1 MGNLKIDRVQLE
13 IVIKNDDSRKR
24 IRELEQDTT
33 RLTREMKALE
43 RQGKKDTDV
52 YREKEAAI
60 KRNRAEMDRLIQAIG
75 LTGLSMKELQQ
86 RQKELNAIMRNMDPR
101 IPEYK
106 KLEAQ
111 LLLVNN
117 RMKELKTGAQTA
129 GNSFQNLADGFNKYF
144 GLITAATATLTGLIM
159 GFRKVIDI
167 ANEFGASV
175 ANLSA
180 LTGLVGDDLQWLADQ
195 AKKVALEGTE
205 AGVKV
210 TAGAQAIVDAYTLMG
225 SAKPELLKN
234 KEALDL
240 VTQSALT
247 LAEASRMKATDA
259 VESLALTMNQFSAPA
274 KEAARYINVLAA
286 GSKEGAA
293 EVPQIAA
300 SMVKFGA
307 ASAAANISIEE
318 SVGLIETL
326 AEKGLKGERAG
337 TQIKTA
343 LLKMQIGADDTNPAI
358 VGLQVALDNLRAKG
372 LTAAEMVKFFGLESY
387 VAAEILVANSPR
399 VKFFTDAVTN
409 TGIAMEQAA
418 INTDTNSAALQRA
431 KNRMEITAITLG
443 EKLAPSLTFSTN
455 AFNYLVKAILAAPAW
470 FKKNE
475 VSIILMTGAILAYN
489 AAVVKS
495 IAATILNTLTNSK
508 SAIFRAAQSVQLTY
522 LIAKE
527 QMLTI
532 WKANGTVATKLATS
546 AQLLWNTAVA
556 ANPIGAVIVAIT
568 ALVAAIKLYDR
579 ENSAAYA
586 REWEKTKL
594 LTRTDELTRE
604 LTTTTNLY
612 AYGIQN
618 LNKHSRIEKEN
629 LRDKI
634 ALSIDYA
641 KAQLLELRAKEAL
654 LQKDNER
661 ATVWQTIWNSIISY
675 GSGASF
681 AIMQATDAI
690 DNSIE
695 AVAPIK
701 DKIEEA
707 ESSLKRLYE
716 TSGELN
722 DILYAENTGDAI
734 TSNSIGELEEKIRYY
749 GIALRNT
756 NKDTLDFA
764 RIQEKLSKANKEL
777 KITTDQLQAVGENE
791 GAKKEA
797 EDAERLYREKTE
809 IRKRAISTRISLMEE
824 GYNKEFEMLR
834 SGFENER
841 EALKHELETNK
852 TLSVDARADLN
863 STLLSLDARYLADQE
878 KLKSNYVLKDL
889 QFDRL
894 LLQLKLSAVKENS
907 AEEFDLKR
915 ELLDKEMRIDIAS
928 VAGTEEQKQILITA
942 IRDKY
947 ARLQEKLQNDN
958 SRRFIDDQLKS
969 DLITLNEAEQKKLQA
984 LKEKFDAG
992 KLSRKEYNR
1001 ELQLI
1006 QKQYTKDSLQLSLLK
1021 AERELDIIRAAGGEV
1036 IQAEEAIAAIRLKMQ
1051 QVDTSKVNEG
1061 GTPEGEVTPKDLV
1074 NAAVD
1079 SAQSIA
1085 DATFQIIKNNK
1096 QKELD
1101 LALSALDRQREA
1113 ELSNK
1118 NLTEAQKEAIL
1129 KKYKKKEDKLK
1140 TDAFKKQKNA
1150 DIIQAVI
1157 NGALGITKTFAAYGF
1172 TPAGWIAAIGQGIAT
1187 AAQIAVIAAQPV
1199 PQFYKGK
1206 YPVIGAEDGR
1216 TYSASYTGPAST
1228 GLYSSPTLIAERGPE
1243 IVIDAPTT
1251 SRMRANAPELIR
1263 SIYQMAGK
1271 IPQRAAGKY
1280 PVQDFAPNGTDP
1292 RFVNSTDPALVKVI
1306 NDLNSTLVKGIR
1318 SKLSLLEL
1326 EDFQAK
1332 KESIEQSSSF

>member
-24 IRELEQDTT
+24 IRELEQDTAK
-33 RLTREMKALE
+33 LTREIKTLE

-60 KRNRAEMDRLIQAIG
+60 KRNRAEMDRLIQTIG

-117 RMKELKTGAQTA
+117 RMKELKIGAQTT
-129 GNSFQNLADGFNKYF
+129 GSSFQNLADGFNKYF

-175 ANLSA
+175 ANLSS
-180 LTGLVGDDLQWLADQ
+180 LTGLVGDDLQWLSDQ

-205 AGVKV
+205 AGIKV

-247 LAEASRMKATDA
+247 LAEAARMKAVDA
-259 VESLALTMNQFSAPA
+259 VEALANTMNQFSAPA
-274 KEAARYINVLAA
+274 KEAARYMNALAA
-286 GSKEGAA
+286 GSKEGSA
-293 EVPQIAA
+293 EVPDVSE
-300 SMVKFGA
+300 SMTKFGA
-307 ASAAANISIEE
+307 AAAAANISIEE

-326 AEKGLKGERAG
+326 AEKGLKGARAG

-358 VGLQVALDNLRAKG
+358 VGVQVALDNLRAKS
-372 LTAAEMVKFFGLESY
+372 LSAAEMVKFFGLESY
-387 VAAEILVANSPR
+387 VAAQILVSNSPR
-399 VKFFTDAVTN
+399 VKFFTDSVMN
-409 TGIAMEQAA
+409 TGIAMQQAA

-495 IAATILNTLTNSK
+495 VAMTILNTLTNSK
-508 SAIFRAAQSVQLTY
+508 SAIVRAAQSVQLSY

-556 ANPIGAVIVAIT
+556 ANPIGALILAVT
-568 ALVAAIKLYDR
+568 ALVAAIKIYDR
-579 ENSAAYA
+579 ENTAAYN
-586 REWEKTKL
+586 REWEKAKL
-594 LTRTDELTRE
+594 MTRTDELTRE

-654 LQKDNER
+654 LKKDNER
-661 ATVWQTIWNSIISY
+661 ATVWQSVWNSIISF

-681 AIMQATDAI
+681 AIMLATDAI

-716 TSGELN
+716 TSGEIN
-722 DILYAENTGDAI
+722 EILYAENTGDAI

-756 NKDTLDFA
+756 NKDSLDFA

-791 GAKKEA
+791 GA
-797 EDAERLYREKTE
+797 EDAEKLYREKTE
-809 IRKRAISTRISLMEE
+809 IRKKAVSTRISLMEE

-834 SGFENER
+834 SGFENEK
-841 EALKHELETNK
+841 EALRHELASNI

-863 STLLSLDARYLADQE
+863 ATLLGLDARYLADQE
-878 KLKSNYVLKDL
+878 KLKSSYVLKDL

-907 AEEFDLKR
+907 EEEFDLKR
-915 ELLDKEMRIDIAS
+915 ELLDKGMRIDIAS
-928 VAGTEEQKQILITA
+928 ATGTEDQKQLLIAA
-942 IRDKY
+942 IREKY
-947 ARLQEKLQNDN
+947 ARLEEKLLIDN

-969 DLITLNEAEQKKLQA
+969 DLITLNEAEQRKLQV

-1006 QKQYTKDSLQLSLLK
+1006 QKQYTRDSLQLSLLK
-1021 AERELDIIRAAGGEV
+1021 AERELEIIRAAGGDV

-1051 QVDTSKVNEG
+1051 QADTSKVNESETQNG
-1061 GTPEGEVTPKDLV
+1061 DVSTKDLIS
-1074 NAAVD
+1074 AAVD

-1085 DATFQIIKNNK
+1085 DATFQIVKNNK
-1096 QKELD
+1096 QRELD

-1129 KKYKKKEDKLK
+1129 KKYKRKEGKLK
-1140 TDAFKKQKNA
+1140 TDAFKKQKSA
-1150 DIIQAVI
+1150 DILQAVI
-1157 NGALGITKTFAAYGF
+1157 NGALGITKTFASYGF
-1172 TPAGWIAAIGQGIAT
+1172 TPAGWVAAIGQGIAT
-1187 AAQIAVIAAQPV
+1187 AAQIAVIASQPV

-1206 YPVIGAEDGR
+1206 YPVIGADDGR
-1216 TYSASYTGPAST
+1216 TYSASFTGPAST

-1271 IPQRAAGKY
+1271 IPQRATGKY
-1280 PVQDFAPNGTDP
+1280 PAQDYTSNNQDT
-1292 RFVNSTDPALVKVI
+1292 RFINSTDPALVKVI
-1306 NDLNSTLVKGIR
+1306 NDLNSTLAKGIR
-1318 SKLSLLEL
+1318 SRLSLLEL

-1332 KESIEQSSSF
+1332 KDAIEKSSSF